1 MAIGKLHNF
10 FQASPVKPLGNV
22 VRNSPIRMK
31 PKPIGFEFAEIDARK
46 ILKPSSHDKYIHEPE
61 FDSVVYISRFV
72 ETIFRLLSQYSL
84 RLPRLKGDPGIFKVF
99 AHYLS
104 KLLGPLGYL
113 ANLFVWPRLRPLGYQ
128 PFAMLGCL
136 GGTTVR
142 TVLPLNLQVVG
153 SIPLEPAVQKL
164 LIGKTIKVADFCHCL
179 RRSKLC

>member
-61 FDSVVYISRFV
+61 FDSVVYINRFA
-72 ETIFRLLSQYSL
+72 EAIFRLLSQYFF
-84 RLPRLKGDPGIFKVF
+84 RLPRLKWDPGIFKVF
-99 AHYLS
+99 VHYLS

-113 ANLFVWPRLRPLGYQ
+113 APIFLFGCALDLSATNL
-128 PFAMLGCL
+128 
-136 GGTTVR
+136 
-142 TVLPLNLQVVG
+142 LQCW
-153 SIPLEPAVQKL
+153 AV
-164 LIGKTIKVADFCHCL
+164 KVAQRSAKFCP
-179 RRSKLC
+179 SIYKL